1 MNKFIGILILDSSE
15 GETLFGGLFDNQ
27 GGEQETST
35 TENDTKSWKN
45 EGKMAVAESV
55 SRINI
60 FMYFTKIKVP

>member
-60 FMYFTKIKVP
+60 FMYFIKVNVP